1 LTGAYVW
8 LCTFVGRN
16 DQTAWRSE
24 TRFHKE
30 WPVVPSRSRR
40 RRTPREGSAALLC
53 RHGNGGC
60 NEPAQ
65 RDGGTRDFAIRFT
78 CWRRRRG
85 LPCTGGGAGGGRI
98 TQSWLGRRSG
108 QRFHEHEGKSA
119 SPHFRNRRRDCE
131 TLLPCCIAWLP
142 YSLLAKLTTRLT
154 LAAPWID
161 PLTVGMNEE
170 EDFPTCTAQQTG

>member
-1 LTGAYVW
+1 L
-8 LCTFVGRN
+8 
-16 DQTAWRSE
+16 
-24 TRFHKE
+24 
-30 WPVVPSRSRR
+30 SRR
-40 RRTPREGSAALLC
+40 D
-53 RHGNGGC
+53 
-60 NEPAQ
+60 
-65 RDGGTRDFAIRFT
+65 RDGGVLHGRDPLLCSADMEMADAMSLHSVMVVHETLLFD
-78 CWRRRRG
+78 
-85 LPCTGGGAGGGRI
+85 LPVGAAAAGCLAPGGGGAGGGRI